1 MSEPR
6 STPDWLAVEVG
17 QIIEGE
23 RRELNATTTVLQVNG
38 SQDWNLIHH
47 DPAFAAESGHGDVLY
62 NTGWTSATLARV
74 LTDWAGDAGWLA
86 QLSFQMRR
94 VNGPGHS
101 IQAKA
106 KVART
111 YEDAGSHFVDLE
123 VWIDNGT
130 NGVTT
135 TGTATV
141 RLP

>member
-1 MSEPR
+1 MSDLR
-6 STPDWLAVEVG
+6 SSPDWAAVEVG

-23 RRELNATTTVLQVNG
+23 RQTLNATTTVLQVNG

-47 DPAFAAESGHGDVLY
+47 DPAFAADSGHPDVVY

-74 LTDWAGDAGWLA
+74 LTDWAGAAGWLEC
-86 QLSFQMRR
+86 LSFQMRR
-94 VNGPGHS
+94 VNGPGHR

-106 KVART
+106 KVVRT
-111 YEDAGSHFVDLE
+111 YDHAGSHLVDLE
-123 VWIDNGT
+123 VWIDNDT
-130 NGVTT
+130 TGVTT

>member
-1 MSEPR
+1 MSELKP
-6 STPDWLAVEVG
+6 SPDWATVEVG

-23 RRELNATTTVLQVNG
+23 RQTLNATTTVLQVNG

-47 DPAFAAESGHGDVLY
+47 DAAFAADSGHTDVVY

-74 LTDWAGDAGWLA
+74 LTDWAGAAGWLA
-86 QLSFQMRR
+86 HLSFQMRR
-94 VNGPGHS
+94 VNGPGHC

-106 KVART
+106 KVVRT
-111 YEDAGSHFVDLE
+111 RDDAGSHLVDLE
-123 VWIDNGT
+123 VWIDNDTTGI
-130 NGVTT
+130 TT